1 MRKKITVKD
10 LQNFK
15 GKKKLVCIL
24 VKNEEEALAADKV
37 GFEMLATGI
46 AGEYKNDDD
55 HPNFSQLVKMREAAP
70 TAFMHCGAPDSLI
83 PTLDE
88 AKKFSF
94 KILEHGFDMLYCNTR
109 YDLINNLYKEG
120 IPCLG
125 HVGLAPPKRT
135 WTGGFVAVGKTSSE
149 AMMIYDQC
157 LKIEEAGG
165 VAIEME
171 CVPYKIAEAISKKV
185 KPTVMSMGSGPGC
198 DVEYVFGCD
207 ILGTTKGRI
216 PRHAKKYR
224 DFQQEFA
231 RLQIEREN
239 AFKEFY
245 DDVHSGIFPEKKNIV
260 EIEENELD
268 IFLNNLEK
276 RN

>member
-10 LQNFK
+10 LQILK

-24 VKNEEEALAADKV
+24 VKNIEEALAADKV
-37 GFEMLATGI
+37 GFEMLATGV
-46 AGEYKNDDD
+46 AGEYKNDDG
-55 HPNFSQLVKMREAAP
+55 HPEFDELVKMREAAP

-83 PTLDE
+83 STLDE
-88 AKKFSF
+88 AKQFSF

-109 YDLINNLYKEG
+109 FDLIKELYKEG

-125 HVGLAPPKRT
+125 HVGLVPPKRT
-135 WTGGFVAVGKTSSE
+135 WTGGFVAVGKTASE
-149 AMMIYDQC
+149 AMWIYDQC
-157 LKIEEAGG
+157 LKIEDAGG

-171 CVPYKIAEAISKKV
+171 CVPYKVAEAISKKV

-207 ILGTTKGRI
+207 ILGTTKGHI

-224 DFQQEFA
+224 DFQQEFD
-231 RLQIEREN
+231 RLQQEREN
-239 AFKEFY
+239 AFQEFY
-245 DDVHSGIFPEKKNIV
+245 DDVHAGSFPEKKNIV
-260 EIEENELD
+260 EIDENELD
-268 IFLNNLEK
+268 TFLNKLEH
-276 RN
+276 RD